1 MSKKQNIRSKI
12 KGILYR
18 NRRYQTIQM
27 DGMNVL
33 VETEA
38 SKAKRAE
45 RRDIIN
51 MFFTFVS
58 AIAAVVAAIFAAL
71 TYVNS

>member
-1 MSKKQNIRSKI
+1 MKELKKKVQKF
-12 KGILYR
+12 LYR
-18 NRRYQTIQM
+18 NRRYEVIQQS
-27 DGMNVL
+27 GLNVL

-45 RRDIIN
+45 RRENVN

-58 AIAAVVAAIFAAL
+58 AIAAVIAAIFAAL
-71 TYVNS
+71 AYVNP

>member
-1 MSKKQNIRSKI
+1 MKAFKKKVRKF
-12 KGILYR
+12 LYR
-18 NRRYQTIQM
+18 NRRYEVIQQ
-27 DGMNVL
+27 DGLNVL

-45 RRDIIN
+45 RRESIN

-58 AIAAVVAAIFAAL
+58 AVAAVIAAIFAAL
-71 TYVNS
+71 AYVNP